1 MNYDELKGLIEK
13 EIRTPHLVSRTI
25 DNMDRYI
32 EYQTDGALGVVIYEY
47 STHVNSFQSIA
58 IFARELIEYID
69 GLNESQDNGDQND
82 D

>member
-1 MNYDELKGLIEK
+1 K

-47 STHVNSFQSIA
+47 ST
-58 IFARELIEYID
+58 
-69 GLNESQDNGDQND
+69 
-82 D
+82 